1 MTSNNHDFDA
11 VLTELR
17 QQGLEV
23 TVCSALK
30 ETWYIKGSGI
40 HIWYIATGAELLQ
53 LKRANKLNLRGI
65 KSLDSSPDHP

>member
-1 MTSNNHDFDA
+1 MASDNHNFDG

-40 HIWYIATGAELLQ
+40 HIWYIATGA
-53 LKRANKLNLRGI
+53 GY
-65 KSLDSSPDHP
+65 

>member
-40 HIWYIATGAELLQ
+40 HIWYIATG
-53 LKRANKLNLRGI
+53 GI
-65 KSLDSSPDHP
+65 VAIKARKQTEPSRY

>member
-1 MTSNNHDFDA
+1 MTSNNHNFDG

-40 HIWYIATGAELLQ
+40 HIWYIATGA
-53 LKRANKLNLRGI
+53 GY
-65 KSLDSSPDHP
+65 